1 MTFSQYFTPAIDQQM
16 ISRKTALNILRA
28 AISAHEFRFA
38 RETALAWLT
47 IYPGD
52 LLVGLLYAQALAG
65 EKRYTQAIP
74 VLEGLCEADPEF
86 LQAAELLL
94 QIEMETAARQLPDA
108 LAYVLALGGKIGEQ
122 ETVAT
127 WGRQLWFSRVALKRG
142 NFEQAEQ
149 LIRQALAANPPTPL
163 VAVTH
168 LQILEAQGHA
178 SLQAKRSLG
187 EFYRQTWPN
196 CLQCTLLLADWLMD
210 SGEADKAVALLHE
223 AAARDVDGQV
233 ARRLWG
239 TEHNYQTIWPEQLEI
254 SLTVPVPAG
263 VAAILGWNQ
272 LPAGE
277 SRTIDVKPEKYQEQ
291 QETNRQKMKKGAD
304 SVIASPV
311 STPEME
317 PETIPEEPLEKE
329 SLVEIQEELERLAN
343 RLNRPDLT
351 QTDGRFPVYVLLS
364 VRSRLEAIYGPQA
377 AREIQ
382 AEMGYLVENIQA
394 KPAVRNQRKWGA
406 RIFLADDPENIAELG
421 IKPAKPGVPWDLKLA
436 ITDLDSALAKRGE
449 RIGALLIVGGPE
461 VVPFHHLPNPVDDDD
476 GDVPSD
482 NPYATRDE
490 NYFIPEW
497 PVGRLPGG
505 AGNDPALLLNTLRM
519 ISDHYADEAQ
529 REPWY
534 QRWWR
539 QFINWL
545 RPRLPGERLSFGY
558 TAEVWRQASLL
569 VFHPIGE
576 PRSMLTSPPLSVMG
590 ANGLPSSFLPL
601 PYSRLAYFN
610 LHGLVDAAEWYG
622 QKDPTDNQDG
632 PDYPIALRPQDIGGS
647 QNGGQTPQ
655 VVFSEA
661 CYGAH
666 IQGKTPDEAL
676 ALRFLDSGARAFI
689 GSTAMAYG
697 SISKPLIAADLLGNS
712 FWNFLREGD
721 SAGEALRKAKI
732 QLASEMH
739 QRQGYLDGEDQ
750 KTLISFILYGDPLA
764 QPSGTSRNPKS
775 FRRILQA
782 PEEIMTICDRTSSE
796 DCTQRVPDEVLT
808 YVKHVVAQYLPG
820 MEDAHLT
827 FSEEQAECKSP
838 HHLCPTS
845 QLQAKHHVKNQPSR
859 KLITLSKKVTRSKHV
874 HNQYARLT
882 LDANGK
888 LVKLVVSR

>member
-1 MTFSQYFTPAIDQQM
+1 MISSQYPTLAVDQPT
-16 ISRKTALNILRA
+16 ISRKTAIKILRA
-28 AISAHEFRFA
+28 ALSAQEFRFA
-38 RETALAWLT
+38 REAALAWLT
-47 IYPGD
+47 TYPGD

-65 EKRYTQAIP
+65 EKRYNQAIP

-94 QIEMETAARQLPDA
+94 QIEMQIAARQLPDA
-108 LAYVLALGGKIGEQ
+108 LAYVLALGGKVGDQ

-127 WGRQLWFSRVALKRG
+127 WGRQLWFSRVALRRG
-142 NFEQAEQ
+142 NFDQAEQ

-187 EFYRQTWPN
+187 EFYHQSWPN

-210 SGEADKAVALLHE
+210 SGEADKAVGLLHE

-233 ARRLWG
+233 PKRLWG
-239 TEHNYQTIWPEQLEI
+239 AEHNYQTIWPEELEI
-254 SLTVPVPAG
+254 NLTIPVPAG
-263 VAAILGWNQ
+263 VAAVLGWNQ
-272 LPAGE
+272 LPSGE
-277 SRTIDVKPEKYQEQ
+277 VPKEDFSPEKQDEQ
-291 QETNRQKMKKGAD
+291 LKNQPQGTRKG
-304 SVIASPV
+304 V
-311 STPEME
+311 STAQAPSIAAPEME
-317 PETIPEEPLEKE
+317 PETIIEQPVKKE
-329 SLVEIQEELERLAN
+329 ALIEIQEELERLAN

-351 QTDGRFPVYVLLS
+351 QTDGRFPVYVIFS

-377 AREIQ
+377 AKEIQ
-382 AEMGYLVENIQA
+382 AEMGQLVENIQA
-394 KPAVRNQRKWGA
+394 RPAVKNQRKWGA
-406 RIFLADDPENIAELG
+406 RIFFADEPTNKADLG
-421 IKPAKPGVPWDLKLA
+421 IKPAKPGVPWELKLA

-482 NPYATRDE
+482 NPYASRDE

-505 AGNDPALLLNTLRM
+505 AGNDPTLLLNTLRQ
-519 ISDHYADEAQ
+519 IGDRYAAEADQ
-529 REPWY
+529 ESWF

-569 VFHPIGE
+569 VFRPIGE
-576 PRSMLTSPPLSVMG
+576 PRSMLTSPPMSVIG
-590 ANGLPSSFLPL
+590 INGLPSSFLPL
-601 PYSRLAYFN
+601 PYARLAYFN

-632 PDYPIALRPQDIGGS
+632 PDYPIALRPQDIGVS
-647 QNGGQTPQ
+647 QSSGQTPQ
-655 VVFSEA
+655 VIFSEA

-666 IQGKTPDEAL
+666 VQGKTSDEAL
-676 ALRFLDSGARAFI
+676 ALRFLESGSKAFV
-689 GSTAMAYG
+689 GSTVMAYG
-697 SISKPLIAADLLGNS
+697 SIAKPLIAADLLGNS
-712 FWNFLREGD
+712 FWSFLREGD
-721 SAGEALRKAKI
+721 SVGEALRKAKI

-750 KTLISFILYGDPLA
+750 KTLISFVLFGDPMA
-764 QPSGTSRNPKS
+764 QPSGASRNPKS
-775 FRRILQA
+775 FRHSIQM
-782 PEEIMTICDRTSSE
+782 PEEILTICDRTSSE
-796 DCTQRVPDEVLT
+796 DCCQEVPDEVLT

-820 MEDAHLT
+820 MEDARLT
-827 FSEEQAECKSP
+827 FSQEQAECKSP

-845 QLQAKHHVKNQPSR
+845 QLQAKHHAANQPGR
-859 KLITLSKKVTRSKHV
+859 KLITLSKQVARSEHI
-874 HNQYARLT
+874 HNHYARLT
-882 LDANGK
+882 LDAHGK